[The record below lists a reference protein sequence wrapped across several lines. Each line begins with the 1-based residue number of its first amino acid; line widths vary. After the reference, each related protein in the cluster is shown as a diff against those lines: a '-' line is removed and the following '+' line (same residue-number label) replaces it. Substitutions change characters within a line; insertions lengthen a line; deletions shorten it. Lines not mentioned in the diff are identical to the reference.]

1 MLTVPEVARKQ
12 VSKVDGTVKYL
23 MSPEELFRKSDELE
37 GIGLEMPQMAAL
49 SNRLEAEGI
58 NLGCRPR
65 NVSAMAEAV
74 LDYARAHGKLPQTKE
89 EG

>member
-1 MLTVPEVARKQ
+1 MVRDAKEYIKNGDIFQIV
-12 VSKVDGTVKYL
+12 
-23 MSPEELFRKSDELE
+23 
-37 GIGLEMPQMAAL
+37 L

>member
-1 MLTVPEVARKQ
+1 
-12 VSKVDGTVKYL
+12 
-23 MSPEELFRKSDELE
+23 
-37 GIGLEMPQMAAL
+37 MPQMAAL